1 MTATDK
7 RRKNLKSFKPGQSG
21 NPKGHPKGQ
30 RNLST
35 ILREMLAESVEV
47 TIDGK
52 KTKVQFQDVLVR
64 KLVKKANEGDL
75 RAIQECFNR
84 IEGMPKQR
92 SEVTITGESIP
103 VFLDPDRKELGGK

>member
-1 MTATDK
+1 MAK
-7 RRKNLKSFKPGQSG
+7 KGGNPQNLKDFKKGHDPRR
-21 NPKGHPKGQ
+21 NLKGHPKGQ

-35 ILREMLAESVEV
+35 ILREMLSEEVEV

-52 KTKVQFQDVLVR
+52 KAKVQFQDVLVR

-84 IEGMPKQR
+84 TEGMPKQKT
-92 SEVTITGESIP
+92 EVETTGNITINWIP
-103 VFLDPDRKELGGK
+103 KKG

>member
-1 MTATDK
+1 MANNPKLAEVGAKT
-7 RRKNLKSFKPGQSG
+7 RFKQG
-21 NPKGHPKGQ
+21 NTLSKGKGHPKGQ

-35 ILREMLAESVEV
+35 ILREMLSEFVEV

-52 KTKVQFQDVLVR
+52 KAKVQFQDVLVR

-84 IEGMPKQR
+84 TEGMPKQKT
-92 SEVTITGESIP
+92 EVETTGNITINWIP
-103 VFLDPDRKELGGK
+103 KKG